1 MAGNVPDWLRGNHK
15 KSGTAKVSHGV
26 QSRPIFHSEHTD
38 SPIVKEIH
46 MHTEA
51 AFLADGG
58 DPSEAELK
66 QMGLDASNK
75 EAAADKPGI
84 VGGFRKLFSRF
95 QEGNIDAPGSLAY
108 ERYGAGRGRREFEN
122 QKAFAENA
130 KMQGDGMRDA
140 GMVMRGEKEKKK
152 SEGPTVMDSKSD
164 ISAKPSA
171 EYDSGYADI
180 DTMKKRAMVMPDILP
195 KVDANAVPRPMGD
208 AEDVTNPVMDRRTR
222 VRARAERVPTP
233 SARSETPSVRSDS
246 GGARVIIPNNPRPP
260 VDNDTRKTKPGSR
273 GGNNEDRKSKPTKPA
288 QDNETRKSKPYPAE
302 QAVQNLGKTFKEADQ
317 AYRADP
323 KNAAKKAE
331 RDRAYKAY
339 EKAAR
344 ELR

>member
-38 SPIVKEIH
+38 SPIVKEVH

-58 DPSEAELK
+58 DPTEAELK

-75 EAAADKPGI
+75 ESAADKPGI

-95 QEGNIDAPGSLAY
+95 QEGNIDTPGSLAY

-130 KMQGDGMRDA
+130 KMQGDGMRNA
-140 GMVMRGEKEKKK
+140 AMVMSGDKEKK
-152 SEGPTVMDSKSD
+152 SPGPTVMDNKSD
-164 ISAKPSA
+164 ISPTPSA
-171 EYDSGYADI
+171 EYDSGYADM

-195 KVDANAVPRPMGD
+195 KAEAVSRPMGD
-208 AEDVTNPVMDRRTR
+208 AEDVTNPIMDRRTR
-222 VRARAERVPTP
+222 VKARAQRVPTP
-233 SARSETPSVRSDS
+233 SARSDSD
-246 GGARVIIPNNPRPP
+246 GAKVVIPNNPRPP
-260 VDNDTRKTKPGSR
+260 VGNDSLKTKPGSR
-273 GGNNEDRKSKPTKPA
+273 GGN
-288 QDNETRKSKPYPAE
+288 NETRKSKPYPAE

>member
-26 QSRPIFHSEHTD
+26 QSRPIFHGEHSDNPLSEEKQHT
-38 SPIVKEIH
+38 S
-46 MHTEA
+46 A

-58 DPSEAELK
+58 DPTEAELK
-66 QMGLDASNK
+66 QMGLDASNR

-108 ERYGAGRGRREFEN
+108 ERYGAGRGKREYDN

-130 KMQGDGMRDA
+130 KMQGDGMRNA
-140 GMVMRGEKEKKK
+140 SMVMGGEKQKK

-164 ISAKPSA
+164 ISAKPSD
-171 EYDSGYADI
+171 EYQDTGYADI
-180 DTMKKRAMVMPDILP
+180 DTMKKRAILMPDILP

-208 AEDVTNPVMDRRTR
+208 AEDVAAPKTDRRAR
-222 VRARAERVPTP
+222 VKARAERVPTP
-233 SARSETPSVRSDS
+233 SARSDS

-260 VDNDTRKTKPGSR
+260 VDNDSLKTKPGSR

-344 ELR
+344 TLR